1 MFPQGFHKNSL
12 SLYFS
17 QMLLYN
23 IHPDP
28 AKRYSLEETKQ
39 RFKDIFF
46 LEEDV
51 DNYVDFIETFAYDP
65 ELTTKAIQAD
75 MQKLSKN

>member
-12 SLYFS
+12 ILYFS

-23 IHPDP
+23 IHPNP
-28 AKRYSLEETKQ
+28 AKRYSLVETKQ

-51 DNYVDFIETFAYDP
+51 DNYVDFIETFTYDP

-75 MQKLSKN
+75 MQQK